1 MRLAAAA
8 ALVGLAAPINGR
20 PGAQTP
26 PFDALLNRY
35 AAGEFA
41 AVAAELERIRDPDG
55 LLTHLQTHGA
65 AWIAAGGE
73 AQRAGRELA
82 AATLALEAARI
93 HAWDEWKI
101 VQKQPPMGSGGKGGD
116 YVPPDVLYW
125 RAPPRLIEWGCQIV
139 RAHTDRLEAATKTS
153 PRAGDVRPAAT
164 SPRAMERWWQLAAL
178 SVAQRAED
186 HQFLIGNPFGVAL
199 ANPQIEI
206 EHLNHVRP
214 RFKDEPRFALAQGIA
229 VEWRWGAQ
237 ALPVFDS
244 LKDDVLV
251 GAEARMRAG
260 AVFLRQSRRPLAI
273 VLFDEVESRTRDPYV
288 IFLARYFKGQAL
300 EETKRLDA
308 AVRAYRGAA
317 AAVPHA
323 QSASVALAAL
333 LFRMD
338 RRAEAQRIAGEMLHA
353 QPAPVDPWRA
363 YVHADDRFWPQ
374 LIARVRAGILP

>member
-101 VQKQPPMGSGGKGGD
+101 VQRQSAMTGGGGD
-116 YVPPDVLYW
+116 PYQPPDVLYW
-125 RAPPRLIEWGCQIV
+125 RAPPQLIEWGCRIV
-139 RAHTDRLEAATKTS
+139 RARTDRLEAAPETAS
-153 PRAGDVRPAAT
+153 PRAGDVRPAVT

-186 HQFLIGNPFGVAL
+186 HQFLIGNPFGATL
-199 ANPQIEI
+199 ANPQDEI
-206 EHLNHVRP
+206 EHLSHVQP
-214 RFKDEPRFALAQGIA
+214 RFTDEPRFTLAQGIA
-229 VEWRWGAQ
+229 VEWRWGPE
-237 ALPVFDS
+237 ALPVFER

-300 EETKRLDA
+300 EENKRLDA

-338 RRAEAQRIAGEMLHA
+338 QRAEAQRIAGEMLHA
-353 QPAPVDPWRA
+353 QPVPVDPWRA